1 MFYKEN
7 NRKENV
13 ENLNNELGI
22 DIKNIKDKNDS
33 LHQLINE
40 NKEIWNKEINESKES
55 SKNYPNL
62 KV

>member
-7 NRKENV
+7 NRKKM
-13 ENLNNELGI
+13 LKFKQWI
-22 DIKNIKDKNDS
+22 RYFDIKKLKDKKDS

-40 NKEIWNKEINESKES
+40 NKVILNKEINENKEI

-62 KV
+62 KE